1 MPLQLLMCMESLQ
14 GEKVP
19 NSRRKNFIKNKDK
32 ILQDIKKERM
42 ARSNSLTEKSA
53 KKATSKKR
61 TISRLVTI
69 LPEPLRATDTEKE
82 IKWAGDDQLKVR

>member
-1 MPLQLLMCMESLQ
+1 
-14 GEKVP
+14 
-19 NSRRKNFIKNKDK
+19 
-32 ILQDIKKERM
+32 M

-61 TISRLVTI
+61 TISRLVTN
-69 LPEPLRATDTEKE
+69 LSEPLRATDTEKE